1 MGVGMD
7 ISPLFTI
14 EGLSLSL
21 FFSWGMGLLML
32 GVWRGSA
39 IGVVLGGGIGSY
51 LVYLGSSETY
61 TVIEKILI
69 GAGLTAVGFVL
80 YFILASLVV
89 KIFQKKK

>member
-14 EGLSLSL
+14 EGL
-21 FFSWGMGLLML
+21 FISWGIGLFML
-32 GVWRGSA
+32 GVVRSSA

-51 LVYLGSSETY
+51 LFYLGSSETY
-61 TVIEKILI
+61 TVSEKILI

-89 KIFQKKK
+89 KIFQKKRK